1 LLHYR
6 KDIDGLRALAVLPV
20 VLYHAGLG
28 FPGGFVGVDVFFVIS
43 GYLIT
48 SMITEEMRIGT
59 FSIAAFY
66 ERRIR
71 RIFPALFAMM
81 AVSAVAAWALF
92 MPPEFILFGKSAVAA
107 ALFFSNILFRK
118 EAGYFD
124 ATELVKPLLHTWSLA
139 VEEQFYILFPLVLL
153 AFRKKRS
160 LQLAAIAVLV
170 VVSLGLSEWWVV
182 KEPTDAFYLIPSR
195 FWELGLGAL
204 LTYGERYRPQHA
216 SVAAGI
222 TAIGVCLIGLAI
234 FAVNATS
241 PFPGLLA
248 LLPCGG
254 AALVILGGGVSNPA
268 SRLLGT
274 PPLQFIGLIS
284 YSLYLW
290 HWPLIVFTQYKL
302 GRVLTPTEALCIVA
316 LSLIVAIA
324 SWKLIETPFR
334 RRLFLSHRPALF
346 GAGAVAM
353 AAFCLLGLSI
363 SSFDGFPSRLSPDV
377 AQIYSAKSD
386 TAQYMK
392 SACLTDNQQAGPSDA
407 DVRAGRL
414 CPVGNTKAADIS
426 FAVWGDSH
434 AAAMAPAIDKVAE
447 KYGRKGLFIGQVGCP
462 PLLQYL
468 TPHARKQTRD
478 GCLQRNDAAAEL
490 IKSAHI
496 PLVFLIARWPREV
509 LGAQYGNEG
518 PFFDPAAPYKTEDRS
533 AEVAEGLDKTLAT
546 LAQLHVQ
553 AVLVMDVPEPGYDV
567 PYALARA
574 ANDHGLLDVNPP
586 RRIVDQRQRQAIGIL
601 KAAAAKYG
609 VELVDPTSSF
619 CDADHCTASVDGRPL
634 YADADHLT
642 KTAAVALSVLFE
654 RSFYAHKEATLV
666 PLTP

>member
-1 LLHYR
+1 MLQHR

-20 VLYHAGLG
+20 VLFHAGLG

-48 SMITEEMRIGT
+48 SMISDEMRVGR

-71 RIFPALFAMM
+71 RIFPALFVMM

-160 LQLAAIAVLV
+160 LQLAAVTLLV
-170 VVSLGLSEWWVV
+170 VVSFGLSEWWVI

-204 LTYGERYRPQHA
+204 LTYGEGYRQQRS
-216 SVAAGI
+216 SVATGV
-222 TAIGVCLIGLAI
+222 TACGVMLIGLAV
-234 FAVNATS
+234 FAVNSAS

-254 AALVILGGGVSNPA
+254 TALVILGGGVSNPV
-268 SRLLGT
+268 SRMLGA
-274 PPLQFIGLIS
+274 PPLRFIGLIS

-302 GRVLTPTEALCIVA
+302 GHALTPTEAICVVG
-316 LSLIVAIA
+316 LSLIAAVA

-334 RRLFLSHRPALF
+334 RHILLSQRFTLFA
-346 GAGAVAM
+346 AGAVVM
-353 AAFCLLGLSI
+353 AVFCALGLSI
-363 SSFDGFPSRLSPDV
+363 SSFNGFPARLSPDV
-377 AQIYSAKSD
+377 AQIYAAKSD
-386 TAQYMK
+386 TAQYIK

-414 CPVGNTKAADIS
+414 CTVGNGSATDIS

-434 AAAMAPAIDKVAE
+434 AAAMAPAIGKVAE

-468 TPHARKQTRD
+468 TPHARKATRD
-478 GCLQRNDAAAEL
+478 GCLERNDAAADL
-490 IKSAHI
+490 IKNAHI

-509 LGAQYGNEG
+509 LGAQYGDEG
-518 PFFDPAAPYKTEDRS
+518 PFFDPAAPYKIEDRS
-533 AEVAEGLDKTLAT
+533 AEVAAGLDKTLAL

-574 ANDHGLLDVNPP
+574 ANEHRVLDVNPP
-586 RRIVDQRQRQAIGIL
+586 RQIVDQRQHQSIDIL
-601 KAAAAKYG
+601 KAASAKYG
-609 VELVDPTSSF
+609 IELVDPTSSF
-619 CDADHCTASVDGRPL
+619 CNEDHCNASLDGRPL

-642 KTAAVALSVLFE
+642 KTAAEALSFLFE
-654 RSFYAHKEATLV
+654 HSFNAHKEAALI
-666 PLTP
+666 PIKP